1 MKDYKV
7 ALVHDDLLQYGGA
20 ERVLEVMHE
29 IWPDAPIYTS
39 LYDREEMLK
48 RGWNDDGMDIRT
60 SKYQWLPWKAKF
72 GNKFY
77 LPIFPLAFESFDFS
91 EYDLVISSSTRFAHG
106 VITRPETCHISYC
119 NSPARFLWMYPDYE
133 KGHGGIKSWQ
143 KLLLAP
149 ILHWQR
155 IWDQLAS
162 QRPDFFFGN
171 SSTSVARINK
181 FFRRSAEILFPP
193 ADVSNF
199 LPKQKVEKKNY
210 YVIVGRMAGHKR
222 YDIAVEAF
230 NKLGSDYELRL
241 IGSGDKLEELKSMA
255 KENVKFLGFV
265 SNEEREK
272 QVQEANGFL
281 YPQLEDF
288 GLTAVEANAAGT
300 PVVAYGKGGALDTI
314 VDGKTG
320 VYFSEQTS
328 DSLVDAIKRFEKMA
342 LSADDCIENAK
353 RFDKEIF
360 KSKMKKRVEEM
371 FTEYRVDYGSR
382 KKS

>member
-48 RGWNDDGMDIRT
+48 KGWNDDGMDIRT
-60 SKYQWLPWKAKF
+60 SKYQWLPLKAKF

-106 VITRPETCHISYC
+106 IITRSETCHISYC
-119 NSPARFLWMYPDYE
+119 NSPARFLWMYSDYE

-143 KLLLAP
+143 KLFLAP

-155 IWDQLAS
+155 IWDQQAS

-171 SSTSVARINK
+171 STTAVARINK
-181 FFRRSAEILFPP
+181 FFRRSAEVMFPP
-193 ADVSNF
+193 ADVTDF
-199 LPKQKVEKKNY
+199 IPRQKFEKKNY

-241 IGSGDKLEELKSMA
+241 IGSGDKLEELKTIA
-255 KENVKFLGFV
+255 KDNVKFLGFV

-272 QVQEANGFL
+272 QVQEAKGFL

-300 PVVAYGKGGALDTI
+300 PVIAYGKGGALDTI
-314 VDGKTG
+314 IDGKTG
-320 VYFSEQTS
+320 VYFSEQTL
-328 DSLVDAIKRFEKMA
+328 DSLVDAIKRFEKMNLNA
-342 LSADDCIENAK
+342 EDCIENAK

-360 KSKMKKRVEEM
+360 KKKMKERVEEM
-371 FTEYRVDYGSR
+371 VREY
-382 KKS
+382 KSNIIDS